1 MFSPL
6 LILALCGLAGLAWRG
21 WCALRRLWQA
31 IPARNRD
38 FFLG

>member
-21 WCALRRLWQA
+21 WRGLRRLWQG

>member
-6 LILALCGLAGLAWRG
+6 LILALCGLAGLMWRG
-21 WCALRRLWQA
+21 WRGLLRLWRA
-31 IPARNRD
+31 IPSRNRD